1 MRDRCFICNKNI
13 SKILTT
19 LDAKFALRNWNSYH
33 DNKDYILYFSKNNIS
48 TCVPCGKQYFKWF
61 LSRNKPTL
69 INNRQIKGTS
79 LKLTRIPCN
88 QFANCVFCRTPTQ
101 YKETDPLDTRKYYL
115 ASVGQC
121 CPNCYMGIHNTST
134 AYINSSD
141 EELYL

>member
-1 MRDRCFICNKNI
+1 MRDRCFICNKNL
-13 SKILTT
+13 SKTLTI
-19 LDAKFALRNWNSYH
+19 LDAKYTLRNWNSYY
-33 DNKDYILYFSKNNIS
+33 DNKEYILYFSKNNMP

-101 YKETDPLDTRKYYL
+101 YKDLSNYHT
-115 ASVGQC
+115 
-121 CPNCYMGIHNTST
+121 
-134 AYINSSD
+134 
-141 EELYL
+141 

>member
-1 MRDRCFICNKNI
+1 MRYRCFICNKNL
-13 SKILTT
+13 SKTLTI
-19 LDAKFALRNWNSYH
+19 LDAKYTLRNWNSYY
-33 DNKDYILYFSKNNIS
+33 DNKEYILYFSKNNMS

-69 INNRQIKGTS
+69 INNRQIRGKNI
-79 LKLTRIPCN
+79 KLAKIPCN

-121 CPNCYMGIHNTST
+121 CPYCYIGIHNTST